1 MEFKIE
7 YDTIMAIVEE
17 EVSREASQAYSE
29 DGGSLYDG
37 LRMISRDE
45 EKKKRMMSEVLV
57 SIRILCNRLVRH
69 VALIGE
75 EDPKEKTSFYF
86 DLEMSPRRAAGK
98 GESLKTLFRSL
109 AVSLFLN
116 KYFSSK
122 NNVDLAS
129 KYDAAAL
136 ADVQTIAKLL
146 YEKLPPVY
154 PVIVEVPNNR
164 PEEEMPPSDAPIEP
178 PTDTPDENIPEEDK
192 PVEDETSNDNYL

>member
-1 MEFKIE
+1 MKFNIE
-7 YDTIMAIVEE
+7 YNAIMALAED

-29 DGGSLYDG
+29 DGTSLYDG

-45 EKKKRMMSEVLV
+45 EKKKRIMSEVLV
-57 SIRILCNRLVRH
+57 PIRILCNRLVRH
-69 VALIGE
+69 VALVGE
-75 EDPKEKTSFYF
+75 EDPEEKTSFYF
-86 DLEMSPRRAAGK
+86 DLEMSPRREAGK

-116 KYFSSK
+116 KYFASK
-122 NNVDLAS
+122 NNADLAS

-154 PVIVEVPNNR
+154 PTI
-164 PEEEMPPSDAPIEP
+164 
-178 PTDTPDENIPEEDK
+178 DE
-192 PVEDETSNDNYL
+192 

>member
-7 YDTIMAIVEE
+7 YNTIMAIAEE

-29 DGGSLYDG
+29 DGTSLYDG

-45 EKKKRMMSEVLV
+45 DKKKRMMSEVLV
-57 SIRILCNRLVRH
+57 SIRNLCNRLIKQVTTSSNSQDE
-69 VALIGE
+69 A
-75 EDPKEKTSFYF
+75 TSFSF
-86 DLEMSPRRAAGK
+86 ELEMSERREAGK

-116 KYFSSK
+116 KYFASK
-122 NNVDLAS
+122 NNADLAS

-136 ADVQTIAKLL
+136 SDVQTIAKLL

-154 PVIVEVPNNR
+154 PTIV
-164 PEEEMPPSDAPIEP
+164 
-178 PTDTPDENIPEEDK
+178 
-192 PVEDETSNDNYL
+192 

>member
-1 MEFKIE
+1 MSAAERINIKSTEVLVNLFLFKNQVMEFKIE
-7 YDTIMAIVEE
+7 YNTIMAIAEE

-45 EKKKRMMSEVLV
+45 DKKKRMMSEVLV
-57 SIRILCNRLVRH
+57 SIRILCNRLVKH
-69 VALIGE
+69 VALAGDGDSE
-75 EDPKEKTSFYF
+75 EKTSFYF

-109 AVSLFLN
+109 TVSLFLN
-116 KYFSSK
+116 KYFASK
-122 NNVDLAS
+122 NNADLAT
-129 KYDAAAL
+129 KYDSAAL

-154 PVIVEVPNNR
+154 PTI
-164 PEEEMPPSDAPIEP
+164 
-178 PTDTPDENIPEEDK
+178 DE
-192 PVEDETSNDNYL
+192 